1 MNKKN
6 QGMRVGKS
14 ELGRSLGA
22 VTFAKIKFAKNLET
36 SQSVAIK
43 VLDKDKILKHKMVQ
57 QIKREISM
65 MKLVKHPYIVQLLGV
80 MASKSKIYIV
90 LEYVTGGE
98 LFDKIVSTYVS
109 QLKKFTKTFGL
120 RTDILLL
127 SLRGTWISTS
137 TILMLYSPPAV
148 NAFELIS
155 LSRGLNLSGLFETQ
169 SQPAN
174 EIIST
179 IEKDAKHFA
188 FNVQKRDYKMKLQ
201 ADKYGRK
208 GHLSVVT

>member
-1 MNKKN
+1 
-6 QGMRVGKS
+6 MRVGKS

-65 MKLVKHPYIVQLLGV
+65 MKLVKHPYIVQLLG
-80 MASKSKIYIV
+80 SKSKIYIV

-98 LFDKIVSTYVS
+98 LFDKIRIPAEKIYQNFWFKNGYSPPKFERDLDINLDDIDAVFSESTVSSNNRKSHAPPTIS
-109 QLKKFTKTFGL
+109 QC
-120 RTDILLL
+120 
-127 SLRGTWISTS
+127 
-137 TILMLYSPPAV
+137 PPAV

-169 SQPAN
+169 SQ
-174 EIIST
+174 
-179 IEKDAKHFA
+179 
-188 FNVQKRDYKMKLQ
+188 KRDYKMKLQ

>member
-80 MASKSKIYIV
+80 
-90 LEYVTGGE
+90 
-98 LFDKIVSTYVS
+98 
-109 QLKKFTKTFGL
+109 
-120 RTDILLL
+120 
-127 SLRGTWISTS
+127 
-137 TILMLYSPPAV
+137 
-148 NAFELIS
+148 
-155 LSRGLNLSGLFETQ
+155 
-169 SQPAN
+169 
-174 EIIST
+174 
-179 IEKDAKHFA
+179 H
-188 FNVQKRDYKMKLQ
+188 QKRLKADEARNKRDTKSQKSQSTTCRNRNKYALSCFVDYDLQ
-201 ADKYGRK
+201 QY
-208 GHLSVVT
+208 

>member
-80 MASKSKIYIV
+80 HQKRLKADERIPAEKIYQNFWFKNGYSPPKFERDLDINLDDIDAV
-90 LEYVTGGE
+90 FSE
-98 LFDKIVSTYVS
+98 ST
-109 QLKKFTKTFGL
+109 
-120 RTDILLL
+120 
-127 SLRGTWISTS
+127 
-137 TILMLYSPPAV
+137 PPAV

-169 SQPAN
+169 SQ
-174 EIIST
+174 
-179 IEKDAKHFA
+179 
-188 FNVQKRDYKMKLQ
+188 KRDYKMKLQ